1 MKVKN
6 IELNKVSDIKKYST
20 IVESDLL
27 NKKWFINYQNI
38 DNKILIIVNSNKL
51 FTKNKENISII
62 INNRK
67 ILIKIYIIILL

>member
-1 MKVKN
+1 LKVKN